1 MSIPNPNPNI
11 ADGLSTDNL
20 TWSSNK
26 IASEIK
32 EVSDQIEDIS
42 DVTTI
47 TPVPVSDLS
56 SASVINAYKINNVLY
71 INGRIASTT
80 GISAGSEIFSI
91 PGLNTYSENDFI
103 DINGVS
109 STGSG
114 TYAYTENTEIGI
126 KVSIGTA
133 AIASDNL
140 FFFNASIVIKDI

>member
-1 MSIPNPNPNI
+1 MAIPNPNPNI
-11 ADGLSTDNL
+11 ADGVSTDNL

-32 EVSDQIEDIS
+32 DVS

-47 TPVPVSDLS
+47 TAVPVSDLS

-71 INGRIASTT
+71 INGRLASTT

-109 STGSG
+109 SNGSG
-114 TYAYTENTEIGI
+114 TYAYTENTETGI